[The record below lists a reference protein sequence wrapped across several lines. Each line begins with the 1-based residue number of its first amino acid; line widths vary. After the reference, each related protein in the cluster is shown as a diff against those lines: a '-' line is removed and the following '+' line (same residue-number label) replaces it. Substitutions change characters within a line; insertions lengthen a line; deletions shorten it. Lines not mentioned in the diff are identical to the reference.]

1 MSDQSP
7 TYIPLHRVATALP
20 FMDYLHQYS
29 APVEHELQRA
39 NLPVLAMNDPDC
51 FIPSRQY
58 WNFIANV
65 ANREGIKDL
74 GFLVGLHSGANAADP
89 GLAKQLVRL
98 PSLHQALDRLCKIA
112 STEISQVALWLEPTG
127 SNSHRLHYQTSY
139 GPDHPAYVHFQ
150 WYGLMAV
157 IAAVRLF
164 AGKRWH
170 PRQIG
175 LGTTRRPGQSIRQYF
190 PHARFHTGQAHCF
203 IGISNRLLGKPP
215 QLDEDLFESSLRYK
229 KIRPPRDFIGTLKL
243 ALRSYLMDGAP
254 SVELA
259 ADIAGLSTRTLQRR
273 LADEGWSYR
282 DQLAEVRYEAAV
294 DLMQNT
300 DLAITDIDSLLG
312 YSDPSHFARAF
323 RRLAG
328 VSPREYLQ
336 SLSV

>member
-1 MSDQSP
+1 MSDQSA
-7 TYIPLHRVATALP
+7 TYIPLHRVATAQP
-20 FMDYLHQYS
+20 FMDYLHQQG
-29 APVEHELQRA
+29 APVERELQRA
-39 NLPVLAMNDPDC
+39 YLPVQAMNDPDC
-51 FIPSRQY
+51 FIPSHHY

-89 GLAKQLVRL
+89 GLAKQLARL

-112 STEISQVALWLEPTG
+112 STEISQVALWLEPAG
-127 SNSHRLHYQTSY
+127 SNSQRLHYRTSF
-139 GPDHPAYVHFQ
+139 GPEHPAYVHFQ

-157 IAAVRLF
+157 IAAIRLF
-164 AGKRWH
+164 AGRHWH

-175 LGTTRRPGQSIRQYF
+175 LGTTTQPGETIRQYF
-190 PHARFHTGQAHCF
+190 PHARFHTRQTHCF

-215 QLDEDLFESSLRYK
+215 QVDEDLFEASPRYK

-282 DQLAEVRYEAAV
+282 ELLNEVRFEAAV
-294 DLMQNT
+294 DLMQDT
-300 DLAITDIDSLLG
+300 DYAISDIASLLG

-323 RRLAG
+323 RRMAG
-328 VSPREYLQ
+328 VSPREYMQ
-336 SLSV
+336 QG